1 MTRKAT
7 ASSGSHPTVKRF
19 RKKIVAVDIG
29 NTTAAYGVYQRGRF
43 SVLGRVLT
51 ADFRA
56 IIDRCAGGKV
66 NRSGMKWV
74 ISSVVPKVTVRL
86 VRLIRSRCKPAFI
99 YVIGKNVRLSVP
111 MRYAR
116 KKLGAD
122 RLVNIYGVI
131 RKHQLP
137 ALVIDFGTAITFDYV
152 SKEGVFEGGLIV
164 PGVELSGNAL
174 QEKTA
179 LLPKLRSFDLLHNNL
194 VGHDTRSAMGLGLLN
209 GFGALADGLIERFRK
224 RYGPGIRILA
234 TGGWAKRLSRYS
246 RHIRSDAVDPLHTL
260 HSLVL
265 IYKNEINKGA

>member
-1 MTRKAT
+1 MAVRT
-7 ASSGSHPTVKRF
+7 ADRSVRNQ
-19 RKKIVAVDIG
+19 KIAAIDVG
-29 NTTAAYGVYQRGRF
+29 NTTAAYGVYKRGRF
-43 SVLGRVLT
+43 FLLGRVPT

-56 IIDRCAGGKV
+56 IIDRCAKGKV

-74 ISSVVPKVTVRL
+74 ISSVVPKVTARL

-122 RLVNIYGVI
+122 RLVNIYGAVQKG
-131 RKHQLP
+131 RLP
-137 ALVIDFGTAITFDYV
+137 ALVIDFGTAITFDYI
-152 SKEGVFEGGLIV
+152 SKKGVFEGGLIV

-179 LLPKLRSFDLLHNNL
+179 LLPKLKEFGFPPGSLIGRN
-194 VGHDTRSAMGLGLLN
+194 TRSAMGLGLLN

-224 RYGPGIRILA
+224 QYGPGIRILA
-234 TGGWAKRLSRYS
+234 TGGWARRLVRYS

-265 IYKNEINKGA
+265 IYKNEINKGM